1 MALYARVSGS
11 STLSSVKENIF
22 HVSLND
28 LRANTLKNLLIYYY
42 NFKLYNSLDIF
53 FPSELVAVFISLSNH
68 RFVDNWMCF
77 KADDITG
84 EYNGVFIR

>member
-53 FPSELVAVFISLSNH
+53 SKRVGRSFYK
-68 RFVDNWMCF
+68 F
-77 KADDITG
+77 KQP
-84 EYNGVFIR
+84 

>member
-1 MALYARVSGS
+1 M
-11 STLSSVKENIF
+11 
-22 HVSLND
+22 
-28 LRANTLKNLLIYYY
+28 
-42 NFKLYNSLDIF
+42 F

-84 EYNGVFIR
+84 EYNEVFIR